1 MNQEAGKA
9 LASCRVAARG
19 SAIVPLAQVDAI
31 RAKLA
36 QNNGKPIPLKHV
48 KNSDEQTIAGLS
60 ALFQAVR
67 AAGWEERTFRDW
79 GVVGAPRFLGRMSV
93 TTTLNKYLTDP
104 RYSVSPHIIPNQSLH
119 SLASTVSLVLNVQ
132 GPNFGVGGGPQ
143 HVADA
148 FLAGLR
154 AAISGRQP
162 GVWLVI
168 SEFDPEPIPDVAGK
182 PTNDVVAHAVALAL
196 EPGDGSSQLQLLAK
210 AAGNVSLGVA
220 ELAGFVA
227 EPSTQKRAWQC
238 PVPGL
243 GTLEL
248 SLN

>member
-1 MNQEAGKA
+1 
-9 LASCRVAARG
+9 
-19 SAIVPLAQVDAI
+19 
-31 RAKLA
+31 
-36 QNNGKPIPLKHV
+36 
-48 KNSDEQTIAGLS
+48 
-60 ALFQAVR
+60 VR
-67 AAGWEERTFRDW
+67 AAGWEERSFRDW

-93 TTTLNKYLTDP
+93 TATLNKYLTDP

-143 HVADA
+143 HVTDA
-148 FLAGLR
+148 FLAGLS
-154 AAISGRQP
+154 AAISGWLP

-168 SEFDPEPIPDVAGK
+168 SEFHPEPIPDATGK

-196 EPGDGSSQLQLLAK
+196 EPGDGSSQLQLLPNAM
-210 AAGNVSLGVA
+210 GSVSLGA
-220 ELAGFVA
+220 AKLAAFVA
-227 EPSTQKRAWQC
+227 EPSTQKRTWQC
-238 PVPGL
+238 PVAGL